1 MTGIKTITLSTFTAC
16 FLLSILP
23 QSAWSQSPLRDGLF
37 DRNIDPTKCSTEG
50 VGIGIGTVG
59 GFAVE
64 GIGRQPEA
72 EGKIR
77 DGLVLSIASIL
88 YDQCLCRRGTDANL
102 VCAEEI
108 AQFIQV
114 VNPEEEPEPVF

>member
-1 MTGIKTITLSTFTAC
+1 M
-16 FLLSILP
+16 
-23 QSAWSQSPLRDGLF
+23 
-37 DRNIDPTKCSTEG
+37 
-50 VGIGIGTVG
+50 GIGIGTVG

-64 GIGRQPEA
+64 GIARQPEA

-114 VNPEEEPEPVF
+114 VNPEEEPEPLFQLFNRAGRQAAGLPFEERPHLWKAVFLAF